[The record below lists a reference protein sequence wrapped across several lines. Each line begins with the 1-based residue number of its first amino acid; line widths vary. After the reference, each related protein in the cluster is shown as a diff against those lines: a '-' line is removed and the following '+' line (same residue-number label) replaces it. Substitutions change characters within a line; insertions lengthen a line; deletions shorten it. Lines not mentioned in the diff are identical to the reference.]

1 MYISELKL
9 ENFRKYKN
17 LNIKFNEGLN
27 VIVGENNSGKT
38 AIIDAMRILLG
49 TQGNEF
55 YRVEREDFYCN
66 NGKYENEFKITCYIR
81 GINEKEGGMFLEFLS
96 FEEKNENCINAEYC
110 PYIKIETIAKYKENK
125 IFFDTFIGDIKDD
138 IGYRIPG
145 EIKEFFKV
153 VFLKPLRDAE
163 NQMVAKKNSRLAQIL
178 LNFDS
183 DILKDDD
190 NNELVEIIKEANKSI
205 KLKTS
210 KIKVKPI
217 GQENEISIIELIND
231 FIEQM
236 NAGDVQ
242 SNSDFKIKDNSL
254 KEILE
259 RVSIEFDSPK
269 EGLGIENLLFTA
281 VEFLLLKNSSYFGL
295 KTVLIE
301 EIEAHLHPQTQLNL
315 INYLT
320 ENYSKKEH
328 GQIIMTTHSPNITS
342 KVNIENLLICKDNN
356 VYNMG
361 EKYTN
366 LEKGDYRF
374 LSRFLDVTKANL
386 FFAKKLIF
394 VEGDAENLLI
404 PVLAKIILGKTLES
418 EGISVINVGNT
429 AFLRY
434 SRIFQRKDESEFFNI
449 KIAIITD
456 LDVRRKKNK
465 DGKWIETEK
474 QLIEREERTKK
485 EKESYYDY
493 KNNIRTFV
501 SPKRT
506 LEYCIAM
513 GKYRKL
519 LLQSIYEAEKEQNSN
534 KYPDAVKKKI
544 GCKENAEKY
553 LEKNKGLD
561 DNELARKIYE
571 EEMLDKKVS
580 KAITAQI
587 LAEKIES
594 EYNLKE
600 TIEEKQKY
608 KEELKK
614 DDKIKYLIDAIE
626 FVGEENE

>member
-1 MYISELKL
+1 
-9 ENFRKYKN
+9 
-17 LNIKFNEGLN
+17 
-27 VIVGENNSGKT
+27 
-38 AIIDAMRILLG
+38 
-49 TQGNEF
+49 
-55 YRVEREDFYCN
+55 
-66 NGKYENEFKITCYIR
+66 
-81 GINEKEGGMFLEFLS
+81 
-96 FEEKNENCINAEYC
+96 
-110 PYIKIETIAKYKENK
+110 
-125 IFFDTFIGDIKDD
+125 
-138 IGYRIPG
+138 
-145 EIKEFFKV
+145 
-153 VFLKPLRDAE
+153 
-163 NQMVAKKNSRLAQIL
+163 MVAKKNSRLAQIL

>member
-1 MYISELKL
+1 MYISELRL

-17 LNIKFNEGLN
+17 VNINFNEGLN
-27 VIVGENNSGKT
+27 IIVGENNSGKT
-38 AIIDAMRILLG
+38 AIIDAIRILLG

-55 YRVEREDFYCN
+55 YRVEREDFYYN
-66 NGKYENEFKITCYIR
+66 NGKYENKFKIVCYIR

-96 FEEKNENCINAEYC
+96 FEEKKDECGHMEYS
-110 PYIKIETIAKYKENK
+110 PYIKIETIAKYKDNK
-125 IFFDTFIGDIKDD
+125 IFLDTFIGDIKDD

-183 DILKDDD
+183 DILKDDE
-190 NNELVEIIKEANKSI
+190 NNELVKIIKEANESL
-205 KLKTS
+205 KLKTNE
-210 KIKVKPI
+210 IKLKPI
-217 GQENEISIIELIND
+217 GQENEMSIIELIND
-231 FIEQM
+231 FIGKM
-236 NAGDVQ
+236 NAGDAQ
-242 SNSDFKIKDNSL
+242 SNSNFKIKDNSL

-259 RVSIEFDSPK
+259 RISIEFDSPK

-281 VEFLLLKNSSYFGL
+281 VEFLLLKSSSYFGL

-320 ENYSKKEH
+320 DNYSKKEH

-342 KVNIENLLICKDNN
+342 KANIENILICKDNN

-366 LEKGDYRF
+366 LEKGDYKF

-404 PVLAKIILGKTLES
+404 PVLAKIILGETLES
-418 EGISVINVGNT
+418 QGISVINVGNT

-434 SRIFQRKDESEFFNI
+434 SRIFQRKDENEFFNI
-449 KIAIITD
+449 KIAVITD

-465 DGKWIETEK
+465 DGEWIETEE
-474 QLIEREERTKK
+474 QLIEREKITKK

-493 KNNIRTFV
+493 KKNIKTFV

-513 GKYRKL
+513 GKYREL

-534 KYPDAVKKKI
+534 KYPDTVEKI
-544 GCKENAEKY
+544 IECKQNAEKY
-553 LEKNKGLD
+553 LEENKGID
-561 DNELARKIYE
+561 GNELARKIYE
-571 EEMLDKKVS
+571 EEMIDKKVS

-594 EYNLKE
+594 EYNLKK
-600 TIEEKQKY
+600 TREEKQKY

-614 DDKIKYLIDAIE
+614 DNKIKYLIDAIE

>member
-9 ENFRKYKN
+9 ENFRKYRN
-17 LNIKFNEGLN
+17 VNINFNEGLN
-27 VIVGENNSGKT
+27 IIVGENNSGKT
-38 AIIDAMRILLG
+38 AIIDAIRILLG

-55 YRVEREDFYCN
+55 YRVEKEDFYYN
-66 NGKYENEFKITCYIR
+66 NGKYENEFKIVCYIR

-96 FEEKNENCINAEYC
+96 FEEKKDECENTVYN
-110 PYIKIETIAKYKENK
+110 PYIKIETIAKYKDNK

-163 NQMVAKKNSRLAQIL
+163 NQMIAKKNSRLAQIL

-183 DILKDDD
+183 DILKDDE
-190 NNELVEIIKEANKSI
+190 NNELVKIIKEANESL
-205 KLKTS
+205 KLKTNEI
-210 KIKVKPI
+210 KIKPM
-217 GQENEISIIELIND
+217 GQENEMPIIELINN
-231 FIEQM
+231 FIGQM

-242 SNSDFKIKDNSL
+242 SNLDFKIKDNSL

-259 RVSIEFDSPK
+259 RISIEFDSPK

-320 ENYSKKEH
+320 DNYSKREH

-356 VYNMG
+356 IYNMG

-366 LEKGDYRF
+366 LEKGDYKF
-374 LSRFLDVTKANL
+374 LSRFLDITKANL

-404 PVLAKIILGKTLES
+404 PVLAKIILGETLES
-418 EGISVINVGNT
+418 QGISVINVGNT

-434 SRIFQRKDESEFFNI
+434 SKIFQRKDENEFFNI

-465 DGKWIETEK
+465 DGRWTETEV
-474 QLIEREERTKK
+474 QLIEREKSTKK

-493 KNNIRTFV
+493 KKNIKTFV

-513 GKYRKL
+513 GKYREL

-534 KYPDAVKKKI
+534 KYPDTVEKI
-544 GCKENAEKY
+544 IKCKQNAEKY
-553 LEKNKGLD
+553 LEKNKGID

-571 EEMLDKKVS
+571 EEILDKKVS

-587 LAEKIES
+587 LAEKIEN
-594 EYNLKE
+594 EYNLKK
-600 TIEEKQKY
+600 TEEERQKY
-608 KEELKK
+608 KQELEN
-614 DDKIKYLIDAIE
+614 DDSIKYLIDAIK
-626 FVGEENE
+626 FVGEDNE

>member
-1 MYISELKL
+1 M
-9 ENFRKYKN
+9 
-17 LNIKFNEGLN
+17 
-27 VIVGENNSGKT
+27 
-38 AIIDAMRILLG
+38 
-49 TQGNEF
+49 
-55 YRVEREDFYCN
+55 
-66 NGKYENEFKITCYIR
+66 
-81 GINEKEGGMFLEFLS
+81 
-96 FEEKNENCINAEYC
+96 
-110 PYIKIETIAKYKENK
+110 
-125 IFFDTFIGDIKDD
+125 
-138 IGYRIPG
+138 
-145 EIKEFFKV
+145 

-163 NQMVAKKNSRLAQIL
+163 NQMIAKKNSRLAQIL

-183 DILKDDD
+183 DILKDDE
-190 NNELVEIIKEANKSI
+190 NNELVKIIKEANESL
-205 KLKTS
+205 KLKTNEI
-210 KIKVKPI
+210 KIKPM
-217 GQENEISIIELIND
+217 GQENEMPIIELINN
-231 FIEQM
+231 FIGQM

-242 SNSDFKIKDNSL
+242 SNLDFKIKDNSL

-259 RVSIEFDSPK
+259 RISIEFDSPK

-320 ENYSKKEH
+320 DNYSKREH

-356 VYNMG
+356 IYNMG

-366 LEKGDYRF
+366 LEKGDYKF

-404 PVLAKIILGKTLES
+404 PVLAKIILGETLES
-418 EGISVINVGNT
+418 QGISVINVGNT

-434 SRIFQRKDESEFFNI
+434 SKIFQRKDENEFFNI

-465 DGKWIETEK
+465 DGRWTETEV
-474 QLIEREERTKK
+474 QLIEREKSTKK

-493 KNNIRTFV
+493 KKNIKTFV

-513 GKYRKL
+513 GKYREL

-534 KYPDAVKKKI
+534 KYPDTVEKI
-544 GCKENAEKY
+544 IKCKQNAEKY
-553 LEKNKGLD
+553 LEKNKGID

-571 EEMLDKKVS
+571 EEILDKKVS

-587 LAEKIES
+587 LAEKIEN
-594 EYNLKE
+594 EYNLKK
-600 TIEEKQKY
+600 TEEERQKY
-608 KEELKK
+608 KQELEN
-614 DDKIKYLIDAIE
+614 DDSIKYLIDAIK
-626 FVGEENE
+626 FVGEDNE

>member
-1 MYISELKL
+1 MYISELRL

-17 LNIKFNEGLN
+17 VNINFNEGLN
-27 VIVGENNSGKT
+27 IIVGENNSGKT
-38 AIIDAMRILLG
+38 AIIDAIRILLG

-55 YRVEREDFYCN
+55 YRVEREDFYYN
-66 NGKYENEFKITCYIR
+66 NGKYENEFKIVCYIR

-96 FEEKNENCINAEYC
+96 FEEKKDECENMGYS
-110 PYIKIETIAKYKENK
+110 PYIKIETIAKYKDNK
-125 IFFDTFIGDIKDD
+125 IFLDTFIGDIKDD

-163 NQMVAKKNSRLAQIL
+163 NQMIAKKNSRLAQIL

-183 DILKDDD
+183 DILKDDE
-190 NNELVEIIKEANKSI
+190 NNELVKIIKEANENL
-205 KLKTS
+205 KLKTNE
-210 KIKVKPI
+210 ITIKPI
-217 GQENEISIIELIND
+217 GQKNEMSIIELIND
-231 FIEQM
+231 FIGQM
-236 NAGDVQ
+236 NAGDAQ
-242 SNSDFKIKDNSL
+242 SNSNFKIKDNSL

-259 RVSIEFDSPK
+259 RISIEFDSPK

-320 ENYSKKEH
+320 DNYSKKEH

-342 KVNIENLLICKDNN
+342 KANIENLLICRDNN

-366 LEKGDYRF
+366 LEKGDYKF

-404 PVLAKIILGKTLES
+404 PVLAKIILGETLES
-418 EGISVINVGNT
+418 QGISVINVGNT

-434 SRIFQRKDESEFFNI
+434 SRIFQRKDENELFNI
-449 KIAIITD
+449 KIAVITD

-465 DGKWIETEK
+465 DGEWIETVE
-474 QLIEREERTKK
+474 QLIEREERMKE

-493 KNNIRTFV
+493 KDNIKTFV

-506 LEYCIAM
+506 LEYCIAI

-534 KYPDAVKKKI
+534 KYPNTEEKIIECKK
-544 GCKENAEKY
+544 NAEKY
-553 LEKNKGLD
+553 LEENKGID
-561 DNELARKIYE
+561 ESELARKIYE

-594 EYNLKE
+594 EYDLKE
-600 TIEEKQKY
+600 TKEEKQKY

>member
-17 LNIKFNEGLN
+17 VNINFNEGLN
-27 VIVGENNSGKT
+27 IIVGENNSGKT
-38 AIIDAMRILLG
+38 AIIDAIRILLG

-55 YRVEREDFYCN
+55 YRVEKEDFYYN
-66 NGKYENEFKITCYIR
+66 NGKYENEFKIVCYIR

-96 FEEKNENCINAEYC
+96 FEEKKDECENTVYN
-110 PYIKIETIAKYKENK
+110 PYIKIETIAKYKDNK

-163 NQMVAKKNSRLAQIL
+163 NQMIAKKNSRLAQIL

-183 DILKDDD
+183 DILKDDE
-190 NNELVEIIKEANKSI
+190 NNELVKIIKEANESL
-205 KLKTS
+205 KLKTNEI
-210 KIKVKPI
+210 KIKPM
-217 GQENEISIIELIND
+217 GQENEMPIIELINN
-231 FIEQM
+231 FIGQM

-242 SNSDFKIKDNSL
+242 SNLDFKIKDNSL

-259 RVSIEFDSPK
+259 RISIEFDSPK

-320 ENYSKKEH
+320 DNYSKREH

-356 VYNMG
+356 IYNMG

-366 LEKGDYRF
+366 LEKGDYKF

-404 PVLAKIILGKTLES
+404 PVLAKIILGETLES
-418 EGISVINVGNT
+418 QGISVINVGNT

-434 SRIFQRKDESEFFNI
+434 SKIFQRKDENEFFNI

-465 DGKWIETEK
+465 DGRWTETEV
-474 QLIEREERTKK
+474 QLIEREKSTKK

-493 KNNIRTFV
+493 KKNIKTFV

-513 GKYRKL
+513 GKYREL

-534 KYPDAVKKKI
+534 KYPDTVEKI
-544 GCKENAEKY
+544 IKCKQNAEKY
-553 LEKNKGLD
+553 LEKNKGID

-571 EEMLDKKVS
+571 EEIQDQKVS

-587 LAEKIES
+587 LAEKIEN
-594 EYNLKE
+594 EYNLKK
-600 TIEEKQKY
+600 IEEERQKY
-608 KEELKK
+608 KQELEN
-614 DDKIKYLIDAIE
+614 DDSIKYLIDAIK
-626 FVGEENE
+626 FVGEDNE

>member
-17 LNIKFNEGLN
+17 VNINFNEGLN
-27 VIVGENNSGKT
+27 IIVGENNSGKT
-38 AIIDAMRILLG
+38 AIIDAIRILLG

-55 YRVEREDFYCN
+55 YRVEKEDFYYN
-66 NGKYENEFKITCYIR
+66 NGKYENEFKIVCYIR

-96 FEEKNENCINAEYC
+96 FEEKKDECENTIYN
-110 PYIKIETIAKYKENK
+110 PYIKIETIAKYKDNK

-163 NQMVAKKNSRLAQIL
+163 NQMIAKKNSRLAQIL

-183 DILKDDD
+183 DILKDDE
-190 NNELVEIIKEANKSI
+190 NNELVKIIKEANERL
-205 KLKTS
+205 KLKTNEI
-210 KIKVKPI
+210 KIKPM
-217 GQENEISIIELIND
+217 GQENEMPIIELINN
-231 FIEQM
+231 FIGQM

-242 SNSDFKIKDNSL
+242 SNLDFKIKDNSL

-259 RVSIEFDSPK
+259 RISIEFDSPK

-320 ENYSKKEH
+320 DNYSKREH

-356 VYNMG
+356 IYNMG

-366 LEKGDYRF
+366 LEKGDYKF

-404 PVLAKIILGKTLES
+404 PVLAKIILGETLES
-418 EGISVINVGNT
+418 QGISVINVGNT

-434 SRIFQRKDESEFFNI
+434 SRIFQRKDKNEFFNI

-456 LDVRRKKNK
+456 LDIKREKNK
-465 DGKWIETEK
+465 EGNWIETEQ
-474 QLIEREERTKK
+474 QLNEREEKAKK
-485 EKESYYDY
+485 EKEDYYNY
-493 KNNIRTFV
+493 GNNIKTFV

-513 GKYRKL
+513 GKYKEL

-534 KYPDAVKKKI
+534 KYPNTDKKI
-544 GCKENAEKY
+544 NECKENAKKY
-553 LEKNKGLD
+553 LEKNEGAD
-561 DNELARKIYE
+561 DNEFARKIYE

-587 LAEKIES
+587 LTEKIEN
-594 EYNLKE
+594 EYNLKK
-600 TIEEKQKY
+600 TEEERQKY
-608 KEELKK
+608 KQELEN
-614 DDKIKYLIDAIE
+614 DDSIKYLIDAIK
-626 FVGEENE
+626 FVGEDNE

>member
-1 MYISELKL
+1 MYISELGL

-17 LNIKFNEGLN
+17 VNINFNEGLN
-27 VIVGENNSGKT
+27 IIVGENNSGKT
-38 AIIDAMRILLG
+38 AIIDAIRILLG

-55 YRVEREDFYCN
+55 YRVEREDFYYN
-66 NGKYENEFKITCYIR
+66 SGKYENEFKIVCYIR
-81 GINEKEGGMFLEFLS
+81 GINAKEGGMFLEFLS
-96 FEEKNENCINAEYC
+96 FEEKKDECGNTEYN
-110 PYIKIETIAKYKENK
+110 PYIKIETIAKYKDNK

-163 NQMVAKKNSRLAQIL
+163 NQMIARKNSRLAQIL

-183 DILKDDD
+183 DILKDDE
-190 NNELVEIIKEANKSI
+190 NNELVKIIKEANESL
-205 KLKTS
+205 KLKTNEI
-210 KIKVKPI
+210 KIKPM
-217 GQENEISIIELIND
+217 GQKNEMPIIELINN
-231 FIEQM
+231 FIGQM
-236 NAGDVQ
+236 NAGDAQ
-242 SNSDFKIKDNSL
+242 SNLDFKIKDNSL

-259 RVSIEFDSPK
+259 RISIEFDSPK
-269 EGLGIENLLFTA
+269 EGLGIENLLFAA

-320 ENYSKKEH
+320 DNYSKKEH

-342 KVNIENLLICKDNN
+342 KANIENLLICKDNN
-356 VYNMG
+356 VYNME

-366 LEKGDYRF
+366 LEKGDYKF
-374 LSRFLDVTKANL
+374 LSRFLDTTKANL

-404 PVLAKIILGKTLES
+404 PVLAKIVLGETLES
-418 EGISVINVGNT
+418 RGISVINVGNT

-434 SRIFQRKDESEFFNI
+434 SRIFQRKDENEFFNI

-456 LDVRRKKNK
+456 LDVERKKNK
-465 DGKWIETEK
+465 DGEWIETEE
-474 QLIEREERTKK
+474 QLIEREQSTKK
-485 EKESYYDY
+485 EKEGYYDY
-493 KNNIRTFV
+493 KKNIKAFV

-513 GKYRKL
+513 GKYREL

-534 KYPDAVKKKI
+534 KYPDTAKKI
-544 GCKENAEKY
+544 IECKQNAEKY
-553 LEKNKGLD
+553 LEQNKGID

-600 TIEEKQKY
+600 TREEKQKY

>member
-17 LNIKFNEGLN
+17 VNINFNEGLN
-27 VIVGENNSGKT
+27 IIVGENNSGKT
-38 AIIDAMRILLG
+38 AIIDAIRILLG

-55 YRVEREDFYCN
+55 YRVEKEDFYYN
-66 NGKYENEFKITCYIR
+66 NGKYENEFKIVCYIR

-96 FEEKNENCINAEYC
+96 FEEKKDECENTVYN
-110 PYIKIETIAKYKENK
+110 PYIKIETIAKYKDNK

-163 NQMVAKKNSRLAQIL
+163 NQMIAKKNSRLAQIL

-183 DILKDDD
+183 DILKDDE
-190 NNELVEIIKEANKSI
+190 NNELVKIIKEANESL
-205 KLKTS
+205 KLKTNEI
-210 KIKVKPI
+210 KIKPM
-217 GQENEISIIELIND
+217 GQENEMPIIELINN
-231 FIEQM
+231 FIGQM

-242 SNSDFKIKDNSL
+242 SNLDFKIKDNSL

-259 RVSIEFDSPK
+259 RISIEFDSPK

-320 ENYSKKEH
+320 DNYSKREH

-356 VYNMG
+356 IYNMG

-366 LEKGDYRF
+366 LEKGDYKF

-404 PVLAKIILGKTLES
+404 PVLAKIILGETLES
-418 EGISVINVGNT
+418 QGISVINVGNT

-434 SRIFQRKDESEFFNI
+434 SKIFQRKDENEFFNI

-465 DGKWIETEK
+465 DGRWTETEV
-474 QLIEREERTKK
+474 QLIEREKSTKK

-493 KNNIRTFV
+493 KKNIKTFV

-513 GKYRKL
+513 GKYREL

-534 KYPDAVKKKI
+534 KYPDTAKKI
-544 GCKENAEKY
+544 IECKQNAEKY
-553 LEKNKGLD
+553 LEQNKGID

-587 LAEKIES
+587 LAEKIEN
-594 EYNLKE
+594 EYNLKK
-600 TIEEKQKY
+600 TEEERQKY
-608 KEELKK
+608 KQELEN
-614 DDKIKYLIDAIE
+614 DDSIKYLIDAIK
-626 FVGEENE
+626 FVGEDNE